1 MDPLAEDNRG
11 MNRQNQYRMRFGA
24 PLERAQSQL
33 ISYGDYDNKNA
44 SGEIYA
50 AEMSFAP
57 SPNKE
62 R

>member
-1 MDPLAEDNRG
+1 
-11 MNRQNQYRMRFGA
+11 MRAGA
-24 PLERAQSQL
+24 ALERAQSQL
-33 ISYGDYDNKNA
+33 ISYGDFDHKNS

-62 R
+62 K

>member
-1 MDPLAEDNRG
+1 MKV
-11 MNRQNQYRMRFGA
+11 GA

-33 ISYGDYDNKNA
+33 ISYNDNDYKNA

-62 R
+62 K